1 MPTAQMCVLT
11 IQNTEL
17 LDTGKWVCQITSQIT
32 KKEENEY
39 YMDNEYPQNC
49 TGAISLIE
57 NA

>member
-32 KKEENEY
+32 KKEENED

-49 TGAISLIE
+49 TGRCLIIH
-57 NA
+57 